1 MRYFI
6 PFALSAALI
15 GALYAQ
21 APAAPKAAAPTP
33 ALEKLTS
40 ELYDWTKMTPAALPT
55 GERRMV
61 FEGTTTTLDK
71 IHCHIS
77 TLNPGERSNPP
88 TLHLQEEIVIVKEG
102 TLEANWNGTAKTG
115 GPGSVIFL
123 ASGATTFLRNPG
135 KVPVTYTV
143 IYYYTPLTPKG

>member
-1 MRYFI
+1 
-6 PFALSAALI
+6 
-15 GALYAQ
+15 
-21 APAAPKAAAPTP
+21 
-33 ALEKLTS
+33 EKL
-40 ELYDWTKMTPAALPT
+40 
-55 GERRMV
+55 
-61 FEGTTTTLDK
+61 
-71 IHCHIS
+71 HCHLS

-102 TLEANWNGTAKTG
+102 TLEANYDGTAKTG

>member
-1 MRYFI
+1 MKYLLPLI
-6 PFALSAALI
+6 LSAAVI

-21 APAAPKAAAPTP
+21 PSTAGK
-33 ALEKLTS
+33 
-40 ELYDWTKMTPAALPT
+40 TPAARLLSQVYEWDKLQPSPLPT

-61 FEGTTTTLDK
+61 FDGPTTTLDRL
-71 IHCHIS
+71 HCHIS
-77 TLNPGERSNPP
+77 TLNPGERSGQP
-88 TLHLQEEIVIVKEG
+88 LKHLQEEIVIVKEG
-102 TLEANWNGTAKTG
+102 TLEANYDGTASTA

-143 IYYYTPLTPKG
+143 INYFTPLTPKN